1 MKLAAFAALAALGGA
16 VGFASWDAIGIAAF
30 GSAPGDST
38 TAMPVAVKGDRAPL
52 APVAGAAAVIDVS
65 LFSPQMTLPVQK
77 ADPVVTGSLRMAA
90 IQEMKKAVNLPRL
103 DRDGIL
109 TDAHIAAIKSS
120 LNLTP
125 DQERHWA
132 AVEAELREI
141 ARQHAELKAE
151 NPEGKK
157 PKAAQLADTAQRL
170 YWAAGPLI
178 LSMREDQKQEIRRLA
193 RAMGLAQV
201 AALI

>member
-38 TAMPVAVKGDRAPL
+38 TAVPVAVKGDRAPL
-52 APVAGAAAVIDVS
+52 APVAATAVIDVS
-65 LFSPQMTLPVQK
+65 LFSPQMMLPVQE
-77 ADPVVTGSLRMAA
+77 ADPVVTGSLRTAA
-90 IQEMKKAVNLPRL
+90 IQEMKKTVNLPRL
-103 DRDGIL
+103 DRDGVL
-109 TDAHIAAIKSS
+109 TDANIAAIKSS

-141 ARQHAELKAE
+141 ARQHAGLKAE
-151 NPEGKK
+151 NPEGKR
-157 PKAAQLADTAQRL
+157 PKAAQLADSAQRL

>member
-38 TAMPVAVKGDRAPL
+38 AMPVAVKGDRAPS
-52 APVAGAAAVIDVS
+52 APVTAAAVVDVS
-65 LFSPQMTLPVQK
+65 LFSPQMVLPVEK
-77 ADPVVTGSLRMAA
+77 ADPVVTGSLRTAA

-103 DRDGIL
+103 DRDGVL
-109 TDAHIAAIKSS
+109 TDANIAAIKSS

-151 NPEGKK
+151 NPEGRK
-157 PKAAQLADTAQRL
+157 PKAAQLADAAQRL